1 MRPSRLPPESR
12 LYTYQLAHQLEDE
25 MAFSRRI
32 AVRDLLDRVRER
44 MLERPLKPAERSVD
58 GWDTFLKG
66 VEDVDLA
73 NWGLGREDQGW
84 S

>member
-1 MRPSRLPPESR
+1 
-12 LYTYQLAHQLEDE
+12 
-25 MAFSRRI
+25 
-32 AVRDLLDRVRER
+32 